1 MGEAPRV
8 RALLLDF
15 NGTLSEDEPLLCRIF
30 QELFEEAGKPLTEE
44 QYYSELAG
52 FSDREVIQRWLG
64 REDPLLEQ
72 RKIDRYRELADGST
86 VTDEA
91 RRAVREAAEHVAL
104 AVVSGSA
111 RAEIEPVLAAAGIR
125 DAFSVVVALDDVRR
139 GKPDPEGY
147 LLALHLLGFAP
158 SDAAAVEDSE
168 AGVAAAKAAGL
179 YTVGVTTTLSSDR
192 LSQADEVVDR
202 FDRDL
207 IRRLVS
213 TA

>member
-1 MGEAPRV
+1 MQ
-8 RALLLDF
+8 ALLLDF

-30 QELFEEAGKPLTEE
+30 QELFAEAGKSLTEE

-64 REDPLLEQ
+64 REDPVLEQ

-91 RRAVREAAEHVAL
+91 RRAVREAAERVAL
-104 AVVSGSA
+104 GVVSGSA

-158 SDAAAVEDSE
+158 GDAAAVEDSE

-179 YTVGVTTTLSSDR
+179 YTVGVTTTLSADR
-192 LSQADEVVDR
+192 LSKADEVVDR

>member
-1 MGEAPRV
+1 M

-30 QELFEEAGKPLTEE
+30 QELFAEAGKPVTEE
-44 QYYSELAG
+44 EYYAELAG

-64 REDPLLEQ
+64 REDPALEQ

-91 RRAVREAAEHVAL
+91 REAVREAAERVAL
-104 AVVSGSA
+104 AIVSGSA
-111 RAEIEPVLAAAGIR
+111 RAEIEPVLEAAGIR
-125 DAFSVVVALDDVRR
+125 DVFAAIVALDDVRR

-147 LLALHLLGFAP
+147 LLALHLLGVEA
-158 SDAAAVEDSE
+158 SAAAAVEDSE

-179 YTVGVTTTLSSDR
+179 YTVGVMTTLSPDR
-192 LSQADEVVDR
+192 LAEADEVAKR
-202 FDRDL
+202 LERDL

-213 TA
+213 SA